1 VAAAEQRAR
10 DLAARVEGISESQ
23 SDLRRCRR
31 VLDEV
36 GEEYARLEKVKAAV
50 TESQDRAAAQR
61 KQLKETAA
69 QQELLKRQVG
79 STSFSCRVGLRSAAP
94 LTRHANLHSKH
105 WPNRDPTLTPVF
117 VNF

>member
-1 VAAAEQRAR
+1 VTEEQHEVAAAEQRAR

-79 STSFSCRVGLRSAAP
+79 FQQVSLAP
-94 LTRHANLHSKH
+94 VLS
-105 WPNRDPTLTPVF
+105 PTAF
-117 VNF
+117 